1 MVRDAREILSEHQE
15 NIEAFGKADSK
26 RMQSFMGFY
35 EASLET
41 GALDLKTKHL
51 ILIAICLYNCCEQCI
66 VEHTQE
72 ALQAGASREELIET
86 AFLAGLMGGGPV
98 VACSAS
104 ILRSAI
110 NTFAPDYGK

>member
-1 MVRDAREILSEHQE
+1 MVRDAREILSEHQG
-15 NIEAFGKADSK
+15 NIEACGKTDSK
-26 RMQSFMGFY
+26 RMQPFMGFY
-35 EASLET
+35 EASMEA

-51 ILIAICLYNCCEQCI
+51 ILVAIGVYTRCEHSI